1 MFTLI
6 NQKGLNVT
14 LTTLE
19 KDIITNHHC
28 FDAVKFI
35 RDLPYDSEEEFI
47 LFLENNIPNKTRFRN
62 LKKALLQ
69 NKKAIEK
76 TKRHNKEEHNVVKPV
91 IKTSDNEEKTID
103 LELELNK
110 LQRLVIDNETRKK
123 EFYKILQTQNGE
135 LADFN
140 KKLDETVKKIEDI
153 KKRIDDS
160 NKKLKYL
167 SLIKEDLQ
175 KEIDTTTSKL
185 NNSCIYLV
193 APGYSGELPKYGSFF
208 STELFEEESRIKIQN
223 ELEYNLQLDV
233 NDMVKIN
240 IDSLC
245 EYEKYLKFVSLV
257 SEFEL
262 KEKNVKV
269 LCDNEKIQA
278 LMKMYV

>member
-140 KKLDETVKKIEDI
+140 KKLDETVKN
-153 KKRIDDS
+153 RR
-160 NKKLKYL
+160 Y
-167 SLIKEDLQ
+167 
-175 KEIDTTTSKL
+175 
-185 NNSCIYLV
+185 
-193 APGYSGELPKYGSFF
+193 
-208 STELFEEESRIKIQN
+208 
-223 ELEYNLQLDV
+223 
-233 NDMVKIN
+233 
-240 IDSLC
+240 
-245 EYEKYLKFVSLV
+245 
-257 SEFEL
+257 
-262 KEKNVKV
+262 
-269 LCDNEKIQA
+269 
-278 LMKMYV
+278 

>member
-167 SLIKEDLQ
+167 SLIKEELQ

-193 APGYSGELPKYGSFF
+193 APGYSGELPKYGRFF